1 VRPRPGAPPICTP
14 VAWLHT
20 TNVRSHLSSPPS
32 TLRYFTRSDQR
43 RYLRCRSPSSW
54 SQLGP
59 SLCLRPGP
67 QQLPQALLQAV
78 YFGVEQQSSC
88 WTARSRRARF
98 VLRRLRRPVELRP
111 LLPRSVLLRR
121 HQVRRQLVGD
131 GHLQVL
137 SHPRLVHLCSL
148 SASHPEP
155 LCSLSA
161 SHPEPLCSYS
171 LVSVSLRTR
180 PRRRRSM
187 AARANATPTLTY
199 RSESWIIVVARN
211 RLITS

>member
-1 VRPRPGAPPICTP
+1 MRPRPGAPPICTP

-20 TNVRSHLSSPPS
+20 TNVYSHLSSPPS
-32 TLRYFTRSDQR
+32 TLRYFTRLGQR
-43 RYLRCRSPSSW
+43 RYRRCQSPSSW

-59 SLCLRPGP
+59 SLCLRPRP

-78 YFGVEQQSSC
+78 YFEVEQQSSC

-155 LCSLSA
+155 LCS
-161 SHPEPLCSYS
+161 HS

-180 PRRRRSM
+180 PRTRRSM